1 MLLKWSSC
9 PASLGGVIGTTV
21 EPFSFI
27 NDEVFAILLLA
38 RDEEGWGG
46 MWERDCEKGQQ
57 NGREGHCSSEYD
69 GANAL
74 IGFLVH
80 GSPQKKRKFGL

>member
-27 NDEVFAILLLA
+27 NDDVIC
-38 RDEEGWGG
+38 DSS
-46 MWERDCEKGQQ
+46 
-57 NGREGHCSSEYD
+57 SSERR
-69 GANAL
+69 GRLGRHVGKGLRERSAEWQGRAL
-74 IGFLVH
+74 F
-80 GSPQKKRKFGL
+80 

>member
-9 PASLGGVIGTTV
+9 PASLGEVIGTTV
-21 EPFSFI
+21 EPFSFV
-27 NDEVFAILLLA
+27 NDEVSL
-38 RDEEGWGG
+38 RSSSGDEEGWGG
-46 MWERDCEKGQQ
+46 MWERDWEKGQQ
-57 NGREGHCSSEYD
+57 NGKEGQCSGAYG